1 VRGKPSERLV
11 ASLTIHRPGGMTRTE
26 KWRVIWWLVRQA
38 WWLAGQRWAET
49 MTAGKFTARMVRV
62 ETVPAPAASEGAK

>member
-1 VRGKPSERLV
+1 
-11 ASLTIHRPGGMTRTE
+11 MTRTE